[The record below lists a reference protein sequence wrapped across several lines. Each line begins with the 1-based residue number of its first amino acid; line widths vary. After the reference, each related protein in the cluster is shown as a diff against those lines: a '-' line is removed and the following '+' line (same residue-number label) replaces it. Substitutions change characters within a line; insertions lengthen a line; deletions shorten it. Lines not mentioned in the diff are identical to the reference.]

1 MVELCVIHHSEE
13 MVEEEAALD
22 LELVAVVGGSWPP
35 VSIVAVEVWLHTQ
48 FGIPSA
54 DIVVRRYQP
63 EDFLICFSFLDDM
76 LRVLHNRP
84 LANPPSP

>member
-22 LELVAVVGGSWPP
+22 LALVGVVGGSQPP
-35 VSIVAVEVWLHTQ
+35 VSIVAVGVWLHTQ

-54 DIVVRRYQP
+54 DIVVRRY
-63 EDFLICFSFLDDM
+63 
-76 LRVLHNRP
+76 
-84 LANPPSP
+84 